1 MKGPVNGPMKG
12 SVRRNGRTS
21 VISRLPLASWR
32 LFVAGCAALGIGNA
46 VAALDLWWDGLG
58 VQACV
63 AVMFA
68 YFALAWVGLVRPS
81 TSWPW
86 LRGGLATTLVLAA
99 GAQLLDGGSMTAAWS
114 LLVHVVVPVLVG
126 ADYLLVG
133 RTTGRWWWPLTWALL
148 PLAYLVYY
156 AGAGLLVYEF
166 LDPFGSDYQLAVL
179 GFLVAGVAIGFV
191 LFGLAGGRQSTYD
204 RDISLSGR

>member
-1 MKGPVNGPMKG
+1 
-12 SVRRNGRTS
+12 VRRDGRATL
-21 VISRLPLASWR
+21 ISLLPLASWR
-32 LFVAGCAALGIGNA
+32 LFVGSCATLGVGYA
-46 VAALDLWWDGLG
+46 AAALDLWWEGLG
-58 VQACV
+58 VLV
-63 AVMFA
+63 SLAVMA
-68 YFALAWVGLVRPS
+68 VYFTLGWVGLLRPV

-86 LRGGLATTLVLAA
+86 LRGGLATTLLLATA
-99 GAQLLDGGSMTAAWS
+99 AQIFEGGSLTSTWS

-133 RTTGRWWWPLTWALL
+133 RTAGRWWWPLTWALL

-156 AGAGLLVYEF
+156 AGAGLLTYDF
-166 LDPFGSDYQLAVL
+166 LDPFGAYYQLAVL
-179 GFLVAGVAIGFV
+179 GFLGAAVAIGFV

>member
-1 MKGPVNGPMKG
+1 M
-12 SVRRNGRTS
+12 RRDGRTTL
-21 VISRLPLASWR
+21 IALLPLASWR
-32 LFVAGCAALGIGNA
+32 LFVASCATLGVGYA
-46 VAALDLWWDGLG
+46 AAALDLWWEGLG
-58 VQACV
+58 VLASL
-63 AVMFA
+63 AVMA
-68 YFALAWVGLVRPS
+68 TYFTLAWVGLLRPV

-86 LRGGLATTLVLAA
+86 LRGGLATTLLLATA
-99 GAQLLDGGSMTAAWS
+99 AQVFEGGSLTSTWS

-133 RTTGRWWWPLTWALL
+133 RTVGRWWWPLTWALL

-156 AGAGLLVYEF
+156 AGAGLLTYDF
-166 LDPFGSDYQLAVL
+166 LDPFGSYYQLAVL
-179 GFLVAGVAIGFV
+179 GFLGAAVAIGFV